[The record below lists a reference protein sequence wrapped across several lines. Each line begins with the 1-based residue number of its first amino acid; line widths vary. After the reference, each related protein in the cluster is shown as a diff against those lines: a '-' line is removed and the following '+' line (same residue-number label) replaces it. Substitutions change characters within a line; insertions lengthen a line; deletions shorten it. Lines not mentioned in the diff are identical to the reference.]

1 MRVGA
6 SIRSFYP
13 PSPGGPGGDPRI
25 MARWMI
31 DRTAAAHAADLDS
44 LFVGDHHA
52 TAQPYFQNVPI
63 LGRMLAEWDGGRPF
77 GALFLL
83 PLWNPVL
90 LAEQIGTLAA
100 LAPGRFIAQVCVG
113 ADVEQFRAM
122 GADLRT
128 RGVDFEARLE
138 SLRGLL
144 ASDQVAGVTIAPV
157 PSEPVEFWI
166 GAQAPPAIERTAR
179 LADAWLVGP
188 NARLDVAREQ
198 LRVYLDHC
206 ARLDRPPRATP
217 IRRNLHVAAD
227 ERELAQHVRPAM
239 ARAGLGVD
247 SETTIVGTI
256 DQVADAFGAIEA
268 AGFDT
273 VIARHFMDDPGAV
286 LESYARLG
294 EVRRLVGGV
303 TQRGA

>member
-6 SIRSFYP
+6 SVRSFYP
-13 PSPGGPGGDPRI
+13 AGDPRVI
-25 MARWMI
+25 ARWMI
-31 DRTAAAHAADLDS
+31 ERAAAAEAAELDS

-63 LGRMLAEWDGGRPF
+63 LGRMLAEWGGGRPF

-83 PLWNPVL
+83 PMWNPVL

-113 ADVEQFRAM
+113 ADLEQFRAM
-122 GADLRT
+122 GADPRS
-128 RGVDFEARLE
+128 RGVDFETRLE
-138 SLRGLL
+138 ALRCLL
-144 ASDQVAGVTIAPV
+144 AGKKVEGVSIAPV
-157 PSEPVEFWI
+157 PSEPPEFWI
-166 GAQAPPAIERTAR
+166 GAQATPAIERAAR
-179 LADAWLVGP
+179 LADAWLVSP
-188 NARLDVAREQ
+188 NVRLDVVTEQ
-198 LRVYLDHC
+198 LRVYLDIC

-227 ERELAQHVRPAM
+227 ERELARHVRPAM
-239 ARAGLGVD
+239 ARAGLGFD

-256 DQVADAFGAIEA
+256 DQVADAFGEIAV

-294 EVRRLVGGV
+294 EVRRLVHSV
-303 TQRGA
+303 T

>member
-6 SIRSFYP
+6 SVRSFYP
-13 PSPGGPGGDPRI
+13 DGDPRV
-25 MARWMI
+25 MARWMVE
-31 DRTAAAHAADLDS
+31 RAAAAHAAQLDS

-63 LGRMLAEWDGGRPF
+63 LARMLAEWGGGRPF

-83 PLWNPVL
+83 PMWNPVL

-113 ADVEQFRAM
+113 AEPEQFRAM
-122 GADLRT
+122 GADLSS
-128 RGVDFEARLE
+128 RGVVFESRLD
-138 SLRGLL
+138 SLRRLL
-144 ASDQVAGVTIAPV
+144 GGEKVAGVSIAPV
-157 PSEPVEFWI
+157 PAERLEYWI
-166 GAQAPPAIERTAR
+166 GAQAPVAIERAAR

-188 NARLDVAREQ
+188 NDRLEVAAEQ
-198 LRVYLDHC
+198 LRVYLEVC
-206 ARLDRPPRATP
+206 ATLDRSPRATP

-227 ERELAQHVRPAM
+227 ERELEQCVRPAM

-247 SETTIVGTI
+247 PETTIIGTI
-256 DQVADAFGAIEA
+256 DQVADAFGQIAA

-273 VIARHFMDDPGAV
+273 LIARHFMDDPGAV

-294 EVRRLVGGV
+294 EVRRLVLGLS
-303 TQRGA
+303 

>member
-6 SIRSFYP
+6 SVRSFYP
-13 PSPGGPGGDPRI
+13 AGDPRV

-31 DRTAAAHAADLDS
+31 ERAAAAQAADLDS

-52 TAQPYFQNVPI
+52 TAQPYLQNVPI

-83 PLWNPVL
+83 PMWNPVL

-113 ADVEQFRAM
+113 ADLAQFRAM
-122 GADLRT
+122 GADPRT
-128 RGVDFEARLE
+128 RGVDFEDRLE
-138 SLRGLL
+138 TLRGLL
-144 ASDQVAGVTIAPV
+144 AGEKVAGIAIAPV
-157 PSEPVEFWI
+157 PCEPVEFWI
-166 GAQAPPAIERTAR
+166 GAEAPPAIERAAR
-179 LADAWLVGP
+179 LANAWLVSP
-188 NARLDVAREQ
+188 NVRLDVATKQ
-198 LRVYLDHC
+198 LRVYLEIC
-206 ARLDRPPRATP
+206 ATLDRPPRATP

-227 ERELAQHVRPAM
+227 ERELARHVRPAI
-239 ARAGLGVD
+239 ARAGLGFD

-256 DQVADAFGAIEA
+256 DQVADAFGEIAA

-294 EVRRLVGGV
+294 EVRRLVYGL
-303 TQRGA
+303 T